1 MKDLSNENIIHVQKE
16 DIEYI
21 QFRKLL
27 KYREIAH
34 CYTLKKLDFGFH
46 QNVGKYM
53 ENVKT
58 SYDKICKEIGIQR
71 KDIVRPIQT
80 HTNHVMVV
88 ENKVNKDEMDI
99 CLNRYQDIDGV
110 ITNKSKLG
118 LSTTNADCI
127 LFLFYD
133 PVKQVIANAHS
144 GWKGTFSKIAV
155 EVIKKMEETYHSDPR
170 DIICCMS
177 PSIRKCH
184 FEVDDDVKEL
194 CENIFQYTNRLD
206 EIIKVGRI
214 VEGKQKYLID
224 TILINQILLED
235 MGIKTENIID
245 SKICSVCE
253 PERIHSKR
261 ASGTNTWGL
270 GTAIIELR

>member
-1 MKDLSNENIIHVQKE
+1 MKDLSNENIIHIQKE

-27 KYREIAH
+27 KYKEIAH

-46 QNVGKYM
+46 QNVEKYM
-53 ENVKT
+53 GNVKT
-58 SYDKICKEIGIQR
+58 NYDKICKEIGIER
-71 KDIVRPIQT
+71 RDIVRPIQT

-88 ENKVNKDEMDI
+88 EEKVNKDEMDI
-99 CLNRYQDIDGV
+99 CLNVYQDIDGV
-110 ITNKSKLG
+110 ITNKSKLA

-155 EVIKKMEETYHSDPR
+155 EVIKKMVETYHSDPR

-184 FEVDDDVKEL
+184 FEVDDDVKTL
-194 CENIFQYTNRLD
+194 CENIFQYTNRLE
-206 EIIKVGRI
+206 EIIKLGRI

-253 PERIHSKR
+253 SEKIHSKR